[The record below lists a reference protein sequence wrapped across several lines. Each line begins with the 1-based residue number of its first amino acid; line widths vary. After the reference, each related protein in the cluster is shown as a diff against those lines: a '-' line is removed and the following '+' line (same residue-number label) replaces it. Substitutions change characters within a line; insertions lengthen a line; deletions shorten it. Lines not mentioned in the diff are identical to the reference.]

1 LSPNVP
7 ESPFTFEGSCHRLL
21 FEQWLEQH
29 LLPVLKPGQV
39 VILDNGSFHK
49 GGRIRELIEARGCHL
64 LYLPPY
70 SPDLNRIERW
80 WARMKRIARRLLERG
95 TTLREAVEKE
105 LCAVCQ

>member
-1 LSPNVP
+1 M
-7 ESPFTFEGSCHRLL
+7 
-21 FEQWLEQH
+21 
-29 LLPVLKPGQV
+29 
-39 VILDNGSFHK
+39 ILDNASFHK

-95 TTLREAVEKE
+95 TTLREAVDTE
-105 LCAVCQ
+105 LCAVCPKRPALSYIGTHLALVEEWLKKELTKG